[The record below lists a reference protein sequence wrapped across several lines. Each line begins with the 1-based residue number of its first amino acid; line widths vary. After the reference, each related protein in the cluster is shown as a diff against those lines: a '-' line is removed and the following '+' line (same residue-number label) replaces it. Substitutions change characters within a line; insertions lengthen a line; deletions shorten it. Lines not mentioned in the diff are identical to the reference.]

1 MRKNIVKLTPEL
13 IKRLI
18 REEKKR
24 IIKERKEKENRN
36 KVIVE
41 SLRKFVLLKK
51 AQRRAGNDFKNLY
64 EQKERLRNKIIK
76 EIKNGRN

>member
-1 MRKNIVKLTPEL
+1 MKRNIVKLTPEL

-18 REEKKR
+18 REEKKK
-24 IIKERKEKENRN
+24 IIKEKKQRKKRN

-41 SLRKFVLLKK
+41 SLRKFLLIKK
-51 AQRRAGNDFKNLY
+51 AQKRAGNDFKHLY

-76 EIKNGRN
+76 ELKNGRK